1 MDKTSSPDAPVEA
14 KARFWVGPLV
24 AGCCF
29 ALGYGITERVLTLQP
44 NAEDPVPEA
53 FTPLS
58 FPGDSLQKIRAQF
71 SDDDSSLQVDVTA
84 LEAAEA
90 ASRPAQP
97 AVKETP
103 KPAVAL
109 QTPEPPVWT
118 APAWS
123 DPQTIVPEL
132 DDSNADSLAL
142 PEDSIDVMPAVVVPD
157 GDSPVLVAEPE
168 SVVLPPGAEAFFEVI
183 EPVTPPQ
190 PRSPVGSAT
199 VEAVCIRSMGSSEA
213 LIRATVNRISA
224 RLGHGVADAAA
235 EFAVLAQDAPQR
247 LRQEWDL
254 FQDEVRAE
262 AERIERGDQVT
273 VSTDGASASEPSDNP
288 QAVIDRL
295 RATVADLSQ
304 AIEARP

>member
-1 MDKTSSPDAPVEA
+1 MDHPSSPDAPVEA

-29 ALGYGITERVLTLQP
+29 ALGYGITERVLTLQT

-53 FTPLS
+53 FTPLA
-58 FPGDSLQKIRAQF
+58 FPGDSLQEMRARF

-97 AVKETP
+97 PVKPAVKETP
-103 KPAVAL
+103 KPPVAL

-123 DPQTIVPEL
+123 DPQTIAPEL
-132 DDSNADSLAL
+132 DDSNADSLVL
-142 PEDSIDVMPAVVVPD
+142 PEDSIEVMPAVVVPD

-168 SVVLPPGAEAFFEVI
+168 PVVLPPGAEAFFEVI

-190 PRSPVGSAT
+190 P
-199 VEAVCIRSMGSSEA
+199 
-213 LIRATVNRISA
+213 
-224 RLGHGVADAAA
+224 
-235 EFAVLAQDAPQR
+235 
-247 LRQEWDL
+247 
-254 FQDEVRAE
+254 
-262 AERIERGDQVT
+262 
-273 VSTDGASASEPSDNP
+273 
-288 QAVIDRL
+288 
-295 RATVADLSQ
+295 
-304 AIEARP
+304 

>member
-1 MDKTSSPDAPVEA
+1 MDNPSSPDAPVEA
-14 KARFWVGPLV
+14 KARFWLGPLV

-29 ALGYGITERVLTLQP
+29 ALGYGITERVLTLQT
-44 NAEDPVPEA
+44 NAEDPAPEA
-53 FTPLS
+53 FTPLA
-58 FPGDSLQKIRAQF
+58 FPGDSLQEIRTRF

-123 DPQTIVPEL
+123 DPQTIAPELEDDNGLVPSSAQEPALEL
-132 DDSNADSLAL
+132 DDSNADSLVP
-142 PEDSIDVMPAVVVPD
+142 PEESIEVMPAVVLPD

-168 SVVLPPGAEAFFEVI
+168 PLVLPPGAEAFFEVI

-190 PRSPVGSAT
+190 P
-199 VEAVCIRSMGSSEA
+199 
-213 LIRATVNRISA
+213 
-224 RLGHGVADAAA
+224 
-235 EFAVLAQDAPQR
+235 
-247 LRQEWDL
+247 
-254 FQDEVRAE
+254 
-262 AERIERGDQVT
+262 
-273 VSTDGASASEPSDNP
+273 
-288 QAVIDRL
+288 
-295 RATVADLSQ
+295 
-304 AIEARP
+304 

>member
-1 MDKTSSPDAPVEA
+1 MDNPSSPDAPVEA

-29 ALGYGITERVLTLQP
+29 ALGYGITERVLTLQT

-53 FTPLS
+53 FTPLA
-58 FPGDSLQKIRAQF
+58 FPGDSLQEIRARF

-90 ASRPAQP
+90 ASRPAQVKP

-123 DPQTIVPEL
+123 DPQTIAPEL
-132 DDSNADSLAL
+132 DDSNADSLVL
-142 PEDSIDVMPAVVVPD
+142 PEESIEVMPAVVVPD

-168 SVVLPPGAEAFFEVI
+168 PVVLPPGAEAFFEAI

-190 PRSPVGSAT
+190 P
-199 VEAVCIRSMGSSEA
+199 
-213 LIRATVNRISA
+213 
-224 RLGHGVADAAA
+224 
-235 EFAVLAQDAPQR
+235 
-247 LRQEWDL
+247 
-254 FQDEVRAE
+254 
-262 AERIERGDQVT
+262 
-273 VSTDGASASEPSDNP
+273 
-288 QAVIDRL
+288 
-295 RATVADLSQ
+295 
-304 AIEARP
+304 

>member
-1 MDKTSSPDAPVEA
+1 MDHPSSPDAPLET

-29 ALGYGITERVLTLQP
+29 ALGYGITERVLTLQT

-53 FTPLS
+53 FTPLA
-58 FPGDSLQKIRAQF
+58 FPGDSLREMRARF
-71 SDDDSSLQVDVTA
+71 SEDDSSLQVDVTA

-90 ASRPAQP
+90 ASRPAQPAVKP

-132 DDSNADSLAL
+132 DDSNADSLVL
-142 PEDSIDVMPAVVVPD
+142 PEESIEVMPAVVVPD
-157 GDSPVLVAEPE
+157 GDSPVLVAEPDP
-168 SVVLPPGAEAFFEVI
+168 VLLPPGAEAFFEII

-190 PRSPVGSAT
+190 P
-199 VEAVCIRSMGSSEA
+199 
-213 LIRATVNRISA
+213 
-224 RLGHGVADAAA
+224 
-235 EFAVLAQDAPQR
+235 
-247 LRQEWDL
+247 
-254 FQDEVRAE
+254 
-262 AERIERGDQVT
+262 
-273 VSTDGASASEPSDNP
+273 
-288 QAVIDRL
+288 
-295 RATVADLSQ
+295 
-304 AIEARP
+304 

>member
-1 MDKTSSPDAPVEA
+1 MDHPSSPDAPVEA

-29 ALGYGITERVLTLQP
+29 ALGYGITERVLTLQT
-44 NAEDPVPEA
+44 NAQDPVPEA
-53 FTPLS
+53 FTPLA
-58 FPGDSLQKIRAQF
+58 FPGDSLQEIRARF

-90 ASRPAQP
+90 ASRPAQPAVKP

-132 DDSNADSLAL
+132 DDSNADSLVL
-142 PEDSIDVMPAVVVPD
+142 PEESIEVMPAVVVPD

-168 SVVLPPGAEAFFEVI
+168 PLVLPPGAEAFFEVI
-183 EPVTPPQ
+183 EPMTPPQ
-190 PRSPVGSAT
+190 P
-199 VEAVCIRSMGSSEA
+199 
-213 LIRATVNRISA
+213 
-224 RLGHGVADAAA
+224 
-235 EFAVLAQDAPQR
+235 
-247 LRQEWDL
+247 
-254 FQDEVRAE
+254 
-262 AERIERGDQVT
+262 
-273 VSTDGASASEPSDNP
+273 
-288 QAVIDRL
+288 
-295 RATVADLSQ
+295 
-304 AIEARP
+304 

>member
-29 ALGYGITERVLTLQP
+29 ALGYGITERVLTLQT
-44 NAEDPVPEA
+44 NAEDSVPEA
-53 FTPLS
+53 FTPLA
-58 FPGDSLQKIRAQF
+58 FPGDSLQEIRARF

-90 ASRPAQP
+90 ASRPAQPAVKP

-132 DDSNADSLAL
+132 DDSHADSLVL
-142 PEDSIDVMPAVVVPD
+142 PEESIEVMPAVVVPD

-168 SVVLPPGAEAFFEVI
+168 PLVLPPGAEAFFEVI
-183 EPVTPPQ
+183 EPMTPPQ
-190 PRSPVGSAT
+190 P
-199 VEAVCIRSMGSSEA
+199 
-213 LIRATVNRISA
+213 
-224 RLGHGVADAAA
+224 
-235 EFAVLAQDAPQR
+235 
-247 LRQEWDL
+247 
-254 FQDEVRAE
+254 
-262 AERIERGDQVT
+262 
-273 VSTDGASASEPSDNP
+273 
-288 QAVIDRL
+288 
-295 RATVADLSQ
+295 
-304 AIEARP
+304 

>member
-29 ALGYGITERVLTLQP
+29 ALGYGITERVLTLQN
-44 NAEDPVPEA
+44 NAEDPAPEA
-53 FTPLS
+53 FTPLA
-58 FPGDSLQKIRAQF
+58 FPGDSLQEIRTRF

-90 ASRPAQP
+90 ASRPAQPAVKP

-132 DDSNADSLAL
+132 DDSHADSLVL
-142 PEDSIDVMPAVVVPD
+142 PEASIEVMPAVVVPD

-168 SVVLPPGAEAFFEVI
+168 PLVLPPGAEAFFEVI
-183 EPVTPPQ
+183 EPMTPPQ
-190 PRSPVGSAT
+190 P
-199 VEAVCIRSMGSSEA
+199 
-213 LIRATVNRISA
+213 
-224 RLGHGVADAAA
+224 
-235 EFAVLAQDAPQR
+235 
-247 LRQEWDL
+247 
-254 FQDEVRAE
+254 
-262 AERIERGDQVT
+262 
-273 VSTDGASASEPSDNP
+273 
-288 QAVIDRL
+288 
-295 RATVADLSQ
+295 
-304 AIEARP
+304 